1 MKQEDKERQILINRL
16 KTVRDPRERDQI
28 IRLLTRM
35 EKYGLGKIEESA
47 EEKRSV
53 PAQAKGPTE
62 AKGPA
67 EAKEQKVP
75 KGVSFMLGYAVP
87 GFFVIFGLIYIANA
101 LTHLISDEGDQAAIP
116 QLIMGALFLLFGIM
130 GFLKIRKMRSGT
142 APYRGGGP
150 EAKRPKM
157 LMRK

>member
-1 MKQEDKERQILINRL
+1 MKLEDKERQILINRL

-28 IRLLTRM
+28 IRLLARM
-35 EKYGLGKIEESA
+35 EKYGPGKIEEST
-47 EEKRSV
+47 EDRWTV
-53 PAQAKGPTE
+53 PAQ

-75 KGVSFMLGYAVP
+75 KGVGFMLGYAVP

-101 LTHLISDEGDQAAIP
+101 LTRLISDEGDQAAIP
-116 QLIMGALFLLFGIM
+116 QIIMGAAFLLFGIM
-130 GFLKIRKMRSGT
+130 GFLKMRKMRSGT
-142 APYRGGGP
+142 APSRGGGP
-150 EAKRPKM
+150 DAKRPKT